1 MVPASWASGATL
13 YGPWPSPNPSAPM
26 PATAFRRWAG
36 FVRPCLVTSH
46 QGKYKAMTQRAIF
59 WPLLVIKLIEKGGYV
74 WSLGMADKQ
83 RGDFLIGRGPCGRN
97 KYLCVCV
104 HVCLCVCVCACPCAS
119 GSVCGIILENLSLW
133 RGTDVD
139 LHMWR
144 VPSLWWD

>member
-13 YGPWPSPNPSAPM
+13 YGPWPSPSPSAPM

-46 QGKYKAMTQRAIF
+46 QGKYKAMTQRAIS

-83 RGDFLIGRGPCGRN
+83 RGDFLIGSGHVGETSTYVCARMCV
-97 KYLCVCV
+97 YVFVCV
-104 HVCLCVCVCACPCAS
+104 HVHVRLGLCA
-119 GSVCGIILENLSLW
+119 G
-133 RGTDVD
+133 
-139 LHMWR
+139 
-144 VPSLWWD
+144 